1 MQWKTSG
8 SLTGR
13 RALSNRGLDQ
23 LNTQSRLGLLAAVV
37 LSLSPVLVT
46 DALAQRRQQMPP
58 RGEQPQEAPPP
69 RQQEK
74 NFPLDASWTAIQ
86 MNGKPITGYRA
97 TLKVDSNLR
106 GTGFAGCNTFSASA
120 YPLRQQA
127 FAVGP
132 IAVTKTSCDKGTSDF
147 ERGYLMALRTARQWD
162 IVEGRLVIKTA
173 NGEIRF
179 DRGI

>member
-1 MQWKTSG
+1 MA
-8 SLTGR
+8 
-13 RALSNRGLDQ
+13 AL
-23 LNTQSRLGLLAAVV
+23 A
-37 LSLSPVLVT
+37 LSLSPMLVT
-46 DALAQRRQQMPP
+46 DAHAQRRQQMPP
-58 RGEQPQEAPPP
+58 RGEQQQEAPPP
-69 RQQEK
+69 KQEK

-132 IAVTKTSCDKGTSDF
+132 IAVTKMACDKGASDF
-147 ERGYLMALRTARQWD
+147 ERSYLMALRTARQWD
-162 IVEGRLVIKTA
+162 LVEGRLVIKTGA
-173 NGEIRF
+173 GEIRF

>member
-1 MQWKTSG
+1 VQWKTSV
-8 SLTGR
+8 LR

-23 LNTQSRLGLLAAVV
+23 LNTQSRLGLMAALA
-37 LSLSPVLVT
+37 LFLSPVLMT

-58 RGEQPQEAPPP
+58 RGEQQQEAPP
-69 RQQEK
+69 QKQEK

-86 MNGKPITGYRA
+86 MNGKPINGFRA

-106 GTGFAGCNTFSASA
+106 GTGFGGCNTFSASA

-132 IAVTKTSCDKGTSDF
+132 IAVTKAACDKSASDF
-147 ERGYLMALRTARQWD
+147 ERSYLMALRTARQWD
-162 IVEGRLVIKTA
+162 LVEGRLVLKTGA
-173 NGEIRF
+173 GEIRF